1 MMSKQVHPESSHDSA
16 SSSKPLLFEVAWE
29 VCQQLG
35 GIYTV
40 IRSKVPSIVEQWGS
54 RYCLI
59 GPYNPQT
66 SQTEFEE
73 VQPTGMFRDVIQML
87 TEQGIEAHYGHWLV
101 TGRPRVILVNPESVQ
116 SQLGW
121 IKYLLWEHHN
131 IAIPDNDDLVS
142 KVVSFGYVVEQ
153 CFRAIAKAQ
162 STKRP
167 IIAHFHEWMGG
178 SAIPEIRRSNI
189 PVSIVFTTHA
199 TLLGRYLAMNDPWFY
214 DHVPFVD
221 WVADARRF
229 NIEAQVRLERAAAHG
244 SHVFSTVSDITGFE
258 CEHLL
263 GRKPD
268 VLVPNGLNL
277 ERFVALHEFQNLHRI
292 YKEKINEFVVAHFFP
307 SYSFDLDRTL
317 YFFTSG
323 RFEYRNKGFDLT
335 IEALARLNH
344 RMKQAGT
351 NKTIVFF
358 VITKQPI
365 RSINAEALRRRAMMQ
380 EMQDDCRAISNQISE
395 RLFVSASQGKFP
407 DMDELVDDY
416 WRLRLRRLMH
426 VWKSKSMPTI
436 VTHDLVDD
444 HSDEVLNQLRT
455 CALFNQPDNPVKVVY
470 HPDFVTTNDPLF
482 GMDYD
487 QFVRG
492 CHLGIFPSAYAPWG
506 YAPLECAALGL
517 PSVTSNLSGFGTYL
531 EQNIAN
537 HEKDGLH
544 VLNRRYSSFDTSAN
558 ALTDHLFEFMQLDRR
573 ERINQRNRVQIASE
587 HFDWHNLGRY
597 YTQAYDLVLQKTGA
611 A

>member
-1 MMSKQVHPESSHDSA
+1 MSKQVHPESSHDSA

-87 TEQGIEAHYGHWLV
+87 AEQGIEAHYGHWLV

-492 CHLGIFPSAYAPWG
+492 CHLGIFPSAYEPWG

>member
-1 MMSKQVHPESSHDSA
+1 MSKQVHPESSHDSA
-16 SSSKPLLFEVAWE
+16 SSTKPLLFEVAWE

-87 TEQGIEAHYGHWLV
+87 AEQGIEAHYGHWLV

-131 IAIPDNDDLVS
+131 IAIPDNDDLVN

-351 NKTIVFF
+351 NKTVVFF

-407 DMDELVDDY
+407 DMDALVDDY

-492 CHLGIFPSAYAPWG
+492 CHLGIFPSAYEPWG

-537 HEKDGLH
+537 HAKDGLH

-558 ALTDHLFEFMQLDRR
+558 ELTDHLFEFMQLDRR

>member
-1 MMSKQVHPESSHDSA
+1 MSKQVHPESSHDSA

-351 NKTIVFF
+351 NQTIVFF
-358 VITKQPI
+358 IITRKPI

-492 CHLGIFPSAYAPWG
+492 CHLGIFPSAYEPWG